1 MNPCTSLFI
10 ERLPKKPYCT
20 NELGSL
26 YIRNRV
32 SALRHSYLQH
42 NSPDAVSTLV
52 FDIDRPGAAYAWED
66 AGLPAPH
73 WIAVNPKNNHCH
85 LGYQLAS
92 PVCRTDAARARPL
105 RYLAA
110 IERVLARRLGA
121 DMGYAGLITKNPLH
135 RDWTVIWNHHAP
147 FTLGYLAEFCPDGE
161 LFGYQRTPAP
171 VGLGRNVCLFDTA
184 RQWAYS
190 AIRGYW
196 QPNGAD
202 RWADAVRA
210 HLEGL
215 NFGLD
220 ASTGGP
226 LPDSE
231 IKSMCRSIARWTWR
245 HITPSG
251 FSAVQAARGAKGGRI
266 GGRVSRGGGRPS
278 KSGKARSELLL
289 EVLRLKGQG
298 YSNRDIAEDLGIS
311 ASTVS
316 LYLKKSHE

>member
-1 MNPCTSLFI
+1 
-10 ERLPKKPYCT
+10 
-20 NELGSL
+20 
-26 YIRNRV
+26 
-32 SALRHSYLQH
+32 
-42 NSPDAVSTLV
+42 
-52 FDIDRPGAAYAWED
+52 
-66 AGLPAPH
+66 
-73 WIAVNPKNNHCH
+73 
-85 LGYQLAS
+85 
-92 PVCRTDAARARPL
+92 
-105 RYLAA
+105 
-110 IERVLARRLGA
+110 
-121 DMGYAGLITKNPLH
+121 MGYAGLITKNPLH
-135 RDWTVIWNHHAP
+135 RDWTVIWNHHEP

-161 LFGYQRTPAP
+161 LFQYQRTVDP
-171 VGLGRNVCLFDTA
+171 VGLGRNVVLFDTA

-231 IKSMCRSIARWTWR
+231 IRSMYRSIARWTWR

-251 FSAVQAARGAKGGRI
+251 FSAVQARRGSRGGKVSK
-266 GGRVSRGGGRPS
+266 GGRVSRRPT
-278 KSGKARSELLL
+278 KSGRKAAELLP

-316 LYLKKSHE
+316 LYLKKAHA